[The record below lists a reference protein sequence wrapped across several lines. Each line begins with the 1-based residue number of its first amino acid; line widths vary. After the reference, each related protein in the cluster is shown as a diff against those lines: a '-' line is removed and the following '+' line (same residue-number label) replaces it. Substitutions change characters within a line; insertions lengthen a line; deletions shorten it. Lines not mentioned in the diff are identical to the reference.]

1 MEFRGGMIMSG
12 SVFTVA
18 TEATDFNELGLKD
31 YLEQVEQLLREGRH
45 EFKVS
50 VFDIRMYLEPPQFL
64 E

>member
-1 MEFRGGMIMSG
+1 MSG